1 LSTEVFEIQQKIENV
16 VTPKNKRTAISSAS
30 EICLNASYTKCA
42 KNESVLFK
50 DAKIDPIAKN
60 SINESILDPIAKNS
74 RNESILAKDVN
85 IDSIAKSAKSNYM
98 AKSAKNEAFL
108 AQDANTDFTSIS
120 AKKDYIAKSA
130 KNDSIL
136 AQRAKIEYIAG
147 DAKIDSIAKIAKND
161 SIAKSAK
168 IKYIAKEAKI
178 DSMKSVHTNSQ
189 VPCAEC
195 GKVFRNIM
203 LLKGHVNNVHIKVPC
218 SICQDMIGKGR
229 LSFHMHQ
236 KHTPASER
244 KYKCEICGKGFC
256 DKSRLKDHINV
267 HTGEKPHKCKFCDK
281 GFASFGTK
289 AGHERSHMGLK
300 RNK

>member
-1 LSTEVFEIQQKIENV
+1 MEKETIKIDDEISFNLSMEAFEIKQNIENV
-16 VTPKNKRTAISSAS
+16 VTPKKMRTSSIVTS
-30 EICLNASYTKCA
+30 EICLNESYTKCA
-42 KNESVLFK
+42 KN
-50 DAKIDPIAKN
+50 
-60 SINESILDPIAKNS
+60 
-74 RNESILAKDVN
+74 
-85 IDSIAKSAKSNYM
+85 
-98 AKSAKNEAFL
+98 
-108 AQDANTDFTSIS
+108 
-120 AKKDYIAKSA
+120 DYIAKSA

-136 AQRAKIEYIAG
+136 AKSAQNDSIAKRSKIEYITEDAKSAKNDSIAKSAKIEYIAE
-147 DAKIDSIAKIAKND
+147 DE
-161 SIAKSAK
+161 KSAK

-229 LSFHMHQ
+229 LSFHKHQ

-267 HTGEKPHKCKFCDK
+267 HTGEKPNKCKFCGK
-281 GFASFGTK
+281 GFASNGTK

-300 RNK
+300 RKNQTLKN

>member
-1 LSTEVFEIQQKIENV
+1 
-16 VTPKNKRTAISSAS
+16 
-30 EICLNASYTKCA
+30 
-42 KNESVLFK
+42 
-50 DAKIDPIAKN
+50 
-60 SINESILDPIAKNS
+60 
-74 RNESILAKDVN
+74 
-85 IDSIAKSAKSNYM
+85 
-98 AKSAKNEAFL
+98 
-108 AQDANTDFTSIS
+108 
-120 AKKDYIAKSA
+120 
-130 KNDSIL
+130 
-136 AQRAKIEYIAG
+136 
-147 DAKIDSIAKIAKND
+147 
-161 SIAKSAK
+161 
-168 IKYIAKEAKI
+168 
-178 DSMKSVHTNSQ
+178 
-189 VPCAEC
+189 
-195 GKVFRNIM
+195 M

-281 GFASFGTK
+281 GFASIGTK